1 MMRAGIGHSGHSGR
15 QPGSQP
21 GSKAGSKAG
30 GASRIGG
37 GLLAAIALA
46 LLCALQALAV
56 LRMPPAFSPA
66 RIAVTLAP
74 GATIELGRAELAAP
88 QADPRHLRLRRD
100 GAGGWFIASGGG
112 LQGLRIE
119 RDPGR
124 TGAAGAPGARTR
136 SGALALQAGQRF
148 RLGATGY
155 TVEAAG
161 AALLRFGDGAH
172 TWEYDGALL
181 RRDGAAQGACPQSS
195 PGQRLLGLWNRIL
208 PAPLGVERP
217 LAFGGNLSCAAIVGN
232 PDAAAGSASI
242 AFVDGVPTLFA
253 ASGAGRVPL
262 LAEIDGVRTDLALR
276 ELPLAGVSALGVGRT
291 RLLASIEGDTLQ
303 LQPVSRVALF
313 AERRAELPEGVR
325 WQWQARDA
333 WQLPGA
339 APWAGAIAAACGLL
353 AGLLAWRTARRR
365 QPAFSLAHALRC
377 GLGVALAL
385 AGLALLLALRAG
397 QAPGVA
403 PTLLLAWAALWYGL
417 DLRRPNAVLASGVL
431 LLAGGLLLQLELGTA
446 AADTSWM
453 RHVQKTAAAATLGLG
468 LTGLAGL
475 ARMTGA
481 RRPASQAQVE
491 WALLALACCAVAA
504 LLAQVGWGSET
515 GVFDLQPVE
524 FAKLALTV
532 LTAHCIALGL
542 GAGDPRGTSAN
553 TGKGALLRWLRLAS
567 PALLFIVLLAVALV
581 QVDDY
586 SPLILLLV
594 WGAAML
600 LAWSLA
606 ARQRLA
612 TVALCLLAA
621 GVAGAIGVLRSVD
634 PGEIAHWNFYGE
646 RFLVWL
652 DPAAHPHTGQQLLL
666 GARAILEGGWF
677 GADGMF
683 GLAAL
688 GAGAPDAL
696 AIPAVQDDFA
706 PSFFLNRHGLLA
718 ALGLWSLQA
727 LFLCALLRAAVR
739 AWAGALAAR
748 DFRHAWQGRF
758 RCFVLCG
765 GAAFVFGHFLLS
777 WGTNL
782 SFFPIMGQPMS
793 FLSAGGSHLLFF
805 IFPLLGFG
813 ATSANSFEENQ
824 SCRSTSNTK
833 P

>member
-1 MMRAGIGHSGHSGR
+1 MMGAPR
-15 QPGSQP
+15 PGF
-21 GSKAGSKAG
+21 
-30 GASRIGG
+30 
-37 GLLAAIALA
+37 GLGMLAAAALA

-56 LRMPPAFSPA
+56 LRMPSAFSPSD
-66 RIAVTLAP
+66 ITITLAP
-74 GATIELGRAELAAP
+74 GHTIELGRAELAAP

-100 GAGGWFIASGGG
+100 SAGRWFIASASGM
-112 LQGLRIE
+112 QGLRIE
-119 RDPGR
+119 H
-124 TGAAGAPGARTR
+124 GADGTKTR

-148 RLGATGY
+148 QLGAAQY
-155 TVEAAG
+155 TVETAHDG
-161 AALLRFGDGAH
+161 LLRLKDGAH
-172 TWEYDGALL
+172 TWEYDGAVL
-181 RRDGAAQGACPQSS
+181 RQDGSAQGACPQSS
-195 PGQRLLGLWNRIL
+195 LGARLLGFWNRIL
-208 PAPLGVERP
+208 PAFLGFERP
-217 LAFGGNLSCAAIVGN
+217 LGFGGNLSCATTIGN
-232 PDAAAGSASI
+232 PDAAPGNASI

-253 ASGAGRVPL
+253 ASGSGRVPL
-262 LAEIDGVRTDLALR
+262 LAEVDGLPADLALR
-276 ELPLAGVSALGVGRT
+276 ELPLDGASALGVGRT
-291 RLLASIEGDTLQ
+291 RLLAAIDGDTLR

-313 AERRAELPEGVR
+313 PDTRTELPEGVSWR
-325 WQWQARDA
+325 WAPRNSWL
-333 WQLPGA
+333 LPSS
-339 APWAGAIAAACGLL
+339 APWAGAVALASGLL
-353 AGLLAWRTARRR
+353 AGLLGWRTAFRK
-365 QPAFSLAHALRC
+365 QPALALRL
-377 GLGVALAL
+377 GAGVALAI
-385 AGLALLLALRAG
+385 AGFALLLAVRAG
-397 QAPGVA
+397 QAPGAA

-417 DLRRPNAVLASGVL
+417 QLRRPNAVLTTGVL

-446 AADTSWM
+446 ATDTSWM
-453 RHVQKTAAAATLGLG
+453 RHFQKTAAATTLGLG

-475 ARMTGA
+475 LKA

-491 WALLALACCAVAA
+491 WTLLALACCAVVA
-504 LLAQVGWGSET
+504 LLVQVGWGSET

-542 GAGDPRGTSAN
+542 GAGDTGSSARKA
-553 TGKGALLRWLRLAS
+553 GLLRWLRLAS

-606 ARQRLA
+606 ARQRAA
-612 TVALCLLAA
+612 TVALCLLAV
-621 GVAGAIGVLRSVD
+621 GVIGAVGLLRATSPD
-634 PGEIAHWNFYGE
+634 DIAHWNFYGE

-666 GARAILEGGWF
+666 GARAILAGGWM
-677 GADGMF
+677 GADGVF

-688 GAGAPDAL
+688 GASAPDAL

-718 ALGLWSLQA
+718 ALGLWTLQA
-727 LFLCALLRAAVR
+727 LFLCALLGAALR
-739 AWAGALAAR
+739 AWSGAAGAR
-748 DFRHAWQGRF
+748 DFRHAWQARF

-805 IFPLLGFG
+805 IFPLLAFG
-813 ATSANSFEENQ
+813 AAAPSSKE
-824 SCRSTSNTK
+824 S
-833 P
+833 